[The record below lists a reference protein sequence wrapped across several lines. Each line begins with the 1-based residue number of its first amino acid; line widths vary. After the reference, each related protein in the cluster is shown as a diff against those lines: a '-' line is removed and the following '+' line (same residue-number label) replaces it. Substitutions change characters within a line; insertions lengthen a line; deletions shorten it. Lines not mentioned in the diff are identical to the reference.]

1 MAHRVEQLFP
11 DGRILARLNDGPRA
25 AGRAMGGC
33 LRALGVSDAAMP
45 DELEER
51 SVLLRERLAGR
62 AVLVVLDGAGSAEQ
76 VRPFLPDA
84 GRAALVVTSRQRLDS
99 IDGLVHLEL
108 TLLAEPDAVLL
119 LEKVVGAERIRAEPG
134 ACADLVRYC
143 DGLPLALRIAAARLA
158 ARPSW
163 TVADL
168 GSRLSEERSRL
179 D

>member
-1 MAHRVEQLFP
+1 
-11 DGRILARLNDGPRA
+11 
-25 AGRAMGGC
+25 MGGC